1 MNLPCFLMPAMIIVR
16 WLQVNVVVHPTV
28 EWQDIS
34 LFSLM
39 LKPITFMIMNS
50 GIFNVLLDPLKIQLY
65 MPVNIYL
72 DRNKMANVALL

>member
-1 MNLPCFLMPAMIIVR
+1 MNLPCSLMPAMIIVR

-50 GIFNVLLDPLKIQLY
+50 GIYIVLLDPLNIQLY

-72 DRNKMANVALL
+72 DRNKMANVALH

>member
-1 MNLPCFLMPAMIIVR
+1 MPDMIIVK

-39 LKPITFMIMNS
+39 LKHITFMIMSS
-50 GIFNVLLDPLKIQLY
+50 GIFIVIVLLLDPLKIRMY
-65 MPVNIYL
+65 MSVNIYL
-72 DRNKMANVALL
+72 DQNKMANVALL

>member
-16 WLQVNVVVHPTV
+16 WLQVNVVVHLTV
-28 EWQDIS
+28 EWRGIS
-34 LFSLM
+34 LFLLT

-50 GIFNVLLDPLKIQLY
+50 GIYIVLLDPLNIQLY

-72 DRNKMANVALL
+72 GRNKMANVALH

>member
-16 WLQVNVVVHPTV
+16 WLQVNVVVHLTV
-28 EWQDIS
+28 EWRGIS
-34 LFSLM
+34 LFLLT

-50 GIFNVLLDPLKIQLY
+50 GIYIVLLDPLNIQLY

-72 DRNKMANVALL
+72 DRNKMANVALH